1 MRCRIR
7 RPKSSQKSRLL
18 QRLANAAQ
26 AVAQSSGAAALGLI
40 YCVLLMQEVGYVASS
55 KVQIL
60 GREFVITFQVE
71 ILH

>member
-1 MRCRIR
+1 M
-7 RPKSSQKSRLL
+7 

-40 YCVLLMQEVGYVASS
+40 YCVLLMEEVGYVASS

-71 ILH
+71 MLH

>member
-1 MRCRIR
+1 MSVYRKTGKMQ
-7 RPKSSQKSRLL
+7 PRLWL
-18 QRLANAAQ
+18 R
-26 AVAQSSGAAALGLI
+26 ALGLI
-40 YCVLLMQEVGYVASS
+40 YCVLLMEEVGCVASS